1 MSAAPEVVLYARS
14 GCRPCAHA
22 RDALR
27 RLAREV
33 AFELRVVDVDGDP
46 ALAARHGE
54 AVPVVAVGGAEV
66 SAGRF
71 DRAAVRRAILG
82 APAGGV

>member
-1 MSAAPEVVLYARS
+1 MNAAPEVVLYSRR
-14 GCRPCAHA
+14 GCAPCDRA

-27 RLAREV
+27 RLRREV
-33 AFELRVVDVDGDP
+33 AFELRVVDVDADP

-66 SAGRF
+66 GAGGF
-71 DRAAVRRAILG
+71 DRAAVQRAIMG
-82 APAGGV
+82 AALDV